1 MTCDAW
7 DFDRRLEEARAA
19 RDDEARRVALSAAA
33 ALAGQP
39 FLDGLYGDWA
49 DEAQARMRDRVEQ
62 LMIRCG
68 EAEKAAGAFDAALAC
83 FRRAAELDA
92 FREKTRVAIVEC
104 LVRTGARRA
113 ARVEYESLVAL
124 LKKELDV
131 EPLPETAADVRRLL
145 GTPALPGGED
155 DEDPMAPDDEEP
167 QELAAIGQA
176 GLKRGS
182 R

>member
-1 MTCDAW
+1 MTRTPGGRHSRPP
-7 DFDRRLEEARAA
+7 RRSPGSRSSTVSTATGPTKPSRGCAT
-19 RDDEARRVALSAAA
+19 
-33 ALAGQP
+33 
-39 FLDGLYGDWA
+39 
-49 DEAQARMRDRVEQ
+49 
-62 LMIRCG
+62 
-68 EAEKAAGAFDAALAC
+68 AALAC

-131 EPLPETAADVRRLL
+131 EPLPETVADVRRLL
-145 GTPALPGGED
+145 GTSALPGGED
-155 DEDPMAPDDEEP
+155 DGDAMAPDDEEP
-167 QELAAIGQA
+167 QELAAIGQV
-176 GLKRGS
+176 GLKRVS